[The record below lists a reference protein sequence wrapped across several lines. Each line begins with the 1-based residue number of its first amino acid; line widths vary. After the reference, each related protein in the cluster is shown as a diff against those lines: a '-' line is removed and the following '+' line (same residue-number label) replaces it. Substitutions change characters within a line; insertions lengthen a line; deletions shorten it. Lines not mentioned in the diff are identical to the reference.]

1 MNDDSS
7 QKSLKGINI
16 GNLTVEKKESIIT
29 EVNHSHSDAYRFFPI
44 FTLRSALL
52 FF

>member
-1 MNDDSS
+1 MNDDST

-16 GNLTVEKKESIIT
+16 GDLTVEKKDSIIT
-29 EVNHSHSDAYRFFPI
+29 EVNHSHFDAYRLFPL
-44 FTLRSALL
+44 FTLRSTLL